1 MPARPA
7 CDHSRIHVTQDRQET
22 VVTDDRLEE
31 LLADAREFFEARLW
45 ETEGA
50 GSARAVLA
58 REGLGEEVIRAFGVG
73 YAPADPEALMEHL
86 GGFGYTT
93 DEIVGAGLLTRSHR
107 GRVHPQ
113 FHSRIMFPVRDRDG
127 RILGFAGMGT
137 HLGPSWPLWVTSPDT
152 GLYLRDEAVF
162 GLDRAAATIERS
174 QSAQIR
180 RDCIEVLRLHQN
192 GGQSAVSVNTSAVTA
207 AQLEALASGVPG
219 GVEALDLQLGPR
231 MRVEDEAD
239 TPTPAALRRKPWPP
253 KEPPRHLKLKRY
265 AIVIA
270 TAFAAVNLATGA
282 PVLALWIGSQV
293 QPGRLLSIWGVVTV
307 IAVMGLMAFLIGS
320 ALTWLSAKYDE
331 LTGRPHTARETSPW
345 HRAKR
350 GDRVQDIRMRFGI
363 SAPEKAVAAVVIL
376 TMLALQVWFFFY
388 AGSPFA

>member
-1 MPARPA
+1 MPARPS
-7 CDHSRIHVTQDRQET
+7 CDHSRIHVAQDRQET

-58 REGLGEEVIRAFGVG
+58 KEGLGEEVIRAFGVG

-86 GGFGYTT
+86 GGLGYTT
-93 DEIVGAGLLTRSHR
+93 DEIVASGLLTRSHR

-137 HLGPSWPLWVTSPDT
+137 HLGPSWPLWVTSPDV
-152 GLYLRDEAVF
+152 GLYRRSEAVF

-174 QSAQIR
+174 RSAQVQ
-180 RDCIEVLRLHQN
+180 RDCIEVLRLHQD
-192 GGQSAVSVNTSAVTA
+192 GGQNAVSINTSAVTRAQVEAIA
-207 AQLEALASGVPG
+207 ADLLG
-219 GVEALDLQLGPR
+219 GVDGLDVRFGQG
-231 MRVEDEAD
+231 MRAETEEDV
-239 TPTPAALRRKPWPP
+239 PTPSTLRSKPEAPR
-253 KEPPRHLKLKRY
+253 EPPRHLKLKRY

-270 TAFAAVNLATGA
+270 TAFASVNLATGA

-307 IAVMGLMAFLIGS
+307 IAVMGVMAFLVGL
-320 ALTWLSAKYDE
+320 ALVWLSAKYDE

-350 GDRVQDIRMRFGI
+350 GDRVQDIRTRFGI
-363 SAPEKAVAAVVIL
+363 SAPEKAIAAVVIL
-376 TMLALQVWFFFY
+376 AMLALQVWFFLY
-388 AGSPFA
+388 AGSPFT

>member
-1 MPARPA
+1 
-7 CDHSRIHVTQDRQET
+7 
-22 VVTDDRLEE
+22 
-31 LLADAREFFEARLW
+31 
-45 ETEGA
+45 
-50 GSARAVLA
+50 
-58 REGLGEEVIRAFGVG
+58 
-73 YAPADPEALMEHL
+73 MEHL

-127 RILGFAGMGT
+127 RIRGFAGMGT